1 MKKLFILVGS
11 LLVTLS
17 MAIFYSNFRLFAMD
31 SNVSTQQE
39 LIDAIGNNNNVVLSN
54 DITISSAINIPS
66 LYTGTIK
73 SDGSTKTLK
82 LSSNFSEENMLME
95 KRWCLT
101 MTTIGKVRSL
111 NLKRVKMVK
120 TLFIQL
126 KKNL

>member
-17 MAIFYSNFRLFAMD
+17 MVIFYSNFRLFAMD

-66 LYTGTIK
+66 SYTG
-73 SDGSTKTLK
+73 
-82 LSSNFSEENMLME
+82 
-95 KRWCLT
+95 R
-101 MTTIGKVRSL
+101 
-111 NLKRVKMVK
+111 
-120 TLFIQL
+120 
-126 KKNL
+126 